1 MGSEMCI
8 RDRVLE
14 DLLARDARDTDRAT
28 APMIQAVDSILI
40 DTSQLSVDD
49 AIAEAVA
56 AVKKRIVL

>member
-1 MGSEMCI
+1 MNISAEQ
-8 RDRVLE
+8 VLK

-56 AVKKRIVL
+56 VVKKRISL